1 MLGFSHFYRLN
12 TLILGQ
18 FPCFSGIFHIKPF
31 DRPIF
36 LNYPENLQLC
46 FSQDICNYTETGRK
60 KIHALQNAVNPH
72 VLRQL
77 MENPIQGASTELN
90 DNRISMFVAQH
101 GKCAISKEPLTL
113 GNIVVHHI
121 TPKQTGGGDNYEN
134 LILVTPDVH
143 QLIHATEEETLRKY
157 LDRLKSCKLNMPRLN
172 KLRELAGNCK
182 IVNR

>member
-1 MLGFSHFYRLN
+1 MGLRSQAFQQFYGDFHGKIFYVAKLA
-12 TLILGQ
+12 L
-18 FPCFSGIFHIKPF
+18 FPVNGVKTKP
-31 DRPIF
+31 P
-36 LNYPENLQLC
+36 LC
-46 FSQDICNYTETGRK
+46 FSQDICNYTETGRA

-77 MENPIQGASTELN
+77 MESPIQGASTELN

-121 TPKQTGGGDNYEN
+121 TPKQAGGGDNYEN

-143 QLIHATEEETLRKY
+143 QLIHATEEETVRKY